1 MSDFCKKIRIFST
14 LYEDNNE
21 SYRTKNGHV
30 FIKLQ
35 TKEICMIYAV
45 FCAFLLVFAQEN
57 VRALTKIKSNIL

>member
-14 LYEDNNE
+14 LDEDNNE

-35 TKEICMIYAV
+35 TKEICMVYAV
-45 FCAFLLVFAQEN
+45 FCAFLSVFAQEN
-57 VRALTKIKSNIL
+57 VCGFMKNECSTL